1 MLVCWS
7 VDRYSL
13 DNKFGLIYH
22 LGMEGNLQVD
32 FGINGFTPDWSR
44 LGVVVP
50 PFTIE
55 ADPRFMYLSTETR
68 RALSKVSYMVEAG
81 QGASVIVGEVGTG
94 KTTLASWFHS
104 RYDRRPDFVAA
115 KVDEPPKRS
124 GLLLLRRIAAEF
136 GLRTRRATE
145 DQLNELRA
153 FLIEQTADNVLP
165 LIIIDEAHEL
175 GEEQFVE
182 LRRLLNFRDPRGG
195 KAYQLVLLGRPE
207 LDINLR
213 GVPDFNDRVATR
225 SSLDPLTPDDTRALI
240 EYRLLAAGRDTKQAP
255 LFEEDAIMPIWR
267 ETRGYPRSICLLCLH
282 LCLELLAHDGARI
295 NEAFV
300 AEFLVDHGGYRQ
312 AAL

>member
-1 MLVCWS
+1 MGMNGGF
-7 VDRYSL
+7 L
-13 DNKFGLIYH
+13 DGDLTQFNSNW
-22 LGMEGNLQVD
+22 E
-32 FGINGFTPDWSR
+32 R
-44 LGVVVP
+44 LGVVVA

-115 KVDEPPKRS
+115 KVDEPPKKS

-136 GLRTRRATE
+136 DLKTRRATE
-145 DQLNELRA
+145 DQLNEFRA
-153 FLIEQTADNVLP
+153 FLIEQTARGVLP

-175 GEEQFVE
+175 GPEQFTE
-182 LRRLLNFRDPRGG
+182 LRRLLNFRDPQGG

-213 GVPDFNDRVATR
+213 QSPDFNDRVATR
-225 SSLDPLTPDDTRALI
+225 SSLDPLAPDDTRSLI
-240 EYRLLAAGRDTKQAP
+240 EYRLLAAGRDPKQPA
-255 LFEEDAIMPIWR
+255 LFTDDAILPIWR

-282 LCLELLAHDGARI
+282 ICLELLQVGGRQIDA
-295 NEAFV
+295 AFV
-300 AEFLVDHGGYRQ
+300 TQFLENHQGYRQ
-312 AAL
+312 AE

>member
-1 MLVCWS
+1 MQ
-7 VDRYSL
+7 
-13 DNKFGLIYH
+13 I
-22 LGMEGNLQVD
+22 D
-32 FGINGFTPDWSR
+32 FDQYKPNWDK

-81 QGASVIVGEVGTG
+81 QGASVIVGEIGTG

-104 RYDRRPDFVAA
+104 RYDRRPDFIAA
-115 KVDEPPKRS
+115 KIDEAPKKS

-145 DQLNELRA
+145 DQLNEFRSL
-153 FLIEQTADNVLP
+153 LVEQTAKGILP

-175 GEEQFVE
+175 GPEQFVE

-195 KAYQLVLLGRPE
+195 KAFQLILLGRPE

-213 GVPDFNDRVATR
+213 EVPDFNDRVATR
-225 SSLDPLTPDDTRALI
+225 SSLDPLTPDDTKALI
-240 EYRLLAAGRDTKQAP
+240 EYRLLAAGRDSKLP
-255 LFEEDAIMPIWR
+255 KLFTDDAILPIWR

-282 LCLELLAHDGARI
+282 LCLELLVADGTVI
-295 NEAFV
+295 DEAFV
-300 AEFLVDHGGYRQ
+300 LDFLRRQQEYRQ
-312 AAL
+312 ASE

>member
-1 MLVCWS
+1 MAIGNQ
-7 VDRYSL
+7 L
-13 DNKFGLIYH
+13 DLEFEQFSPNW
-22 LGMEGNLQVD
+22 D
-32 FGINGFTPDWSR
+32 R

-104 RYDRRPDFVAA
+104 RYQRRPDFIAA
-115 KVDEPPKRS
+115 KIDESPKKS

-136 GLRTRRATE
+136 GIRTRRATE
-145 DQLNELRA
+145 DQLNEFRA
-153 FLIEQTADNVLP
+153 LLVEQSSKGILP

-175 GEEQFVE
+175 SPEQFVE

-195 KAYQLVLLGRPE
+195 KAFQLVLLGRPE

-213 GVPDFNDRVATR
+213 EVPDFNDRVATR
-225 SSLDPLTPDDTRALI
+225 SSLDPLTPEDTNSLI
-240 EYRLLAAGRDTKQAP
+240 EYRLLAAGRDSKQVP
-255 LFEEDAIMPIWR
+255 LFAENAILPIWR
-267 ETRGYPRSICLLCLH
+267 ETKGYPRSICLLCLH
-282 LCLELLAHDGARI
+282 LCLELLATNGTQI
-295 NEAFV
+295 NAAFV
-300 AEFLVDHGGYRQ
+300 TKFLEDHHDYRQ
-312 AAL
+312 AGSSRFS

>member
-1 MLVCWS
+1 M
-7 VDRYSL
+7 
-13 DNKFGLIYH
+13 N
-22 LGMEGNLQVD
+22 N
-32 FGINGFTPDWSR
+32 INQFEINFEQYKPEWDR
-44 LGVVVP
+44 LGVVVA

-81 QGASVIVGEVGTG
+81 QGASIIIGEIGTG

-115 KVDEPPKRS
+115 KIDESPKKS

-145 DQLNELRA
+145 DQLNEFRA
-153 FLIEQTADNVLP
+153 FLTESSNQGILP

-175 GEEQFVE
+175 SPEQFIE
-182 LRRLLNFRDPRGG
+182 MRRLLNFRDPRGS
-195 KAYQLVLLGRPE
+195 KAFQLVLLGRPE

-213 GVPDFNDRVATR
+213 QSPDFNDRVATR
-225 SSLDPLTPDDTRALI
+225 SSLDPLTPDDTNSLI
-240 EYRLLAAGRDTKQAP
+240 EYRLLAAGRDSKQRQ
-255 LFEEDAIMPIWR
+255 LFTDDAILPIWR

-282 LCLELLAHDGARI
+282 LCLEFLIQTDAAQIDEL
-295 NEAFV
+295 FV
-300 AEFLVDHGGYRQ
+300 QNFLENHQDYRRAAE
-312 AAL
+312 

>member
-1 MLVCWS
+1 MMIDKISTVLEIEKGEQPNW
-7 VDRYSL
+7 D
-13 DNKFGLIYH
+13 
-22 LGMEGNLQVD
+22 Q
-32 FGINGFTPDWSR
+32 

-50 PFTIE
+50 PFSIE
-55 ADPRFMYLSTETR
+55 ADPRFMYLSTETK

-81 QGASVIVGEVGTG
+81 QGASIVVGEVGTG

-104 RYDRRPDFVAA
+104 RYDRRPDFVGA

-145 DQLNELRA
+145 DQLNEFRS
-153 FLIEQTADNVLP
+153 FLVNQSGEGVLP

-175 GEEQFVE
+175 GVDQFVE

-195 KAYQLVLLGRPE
+195 KAYQIILLGRPE

-213 GVPDFNDRVATR
+213 EVQDFNDRVATR

-240 EYRLLAAGRDTKQAP
+240 EYRLMAAGRDGRQSP
-255 LFEEDAIMPIWR
+255 LFDDNAIVPIWQ

-282 LCLELLAHDGARI
+282 LCLELLHQREAVIDENFVIDFLKRQHSYRRLDDSLG
-295 NEAFV
+295 NE
-300 AEFLVDHGGYRQ
+300 
-312 AAL
+312 

>member
-1 MLVCWS
+1 MA
-7 VDRYSL
+7 
-13 DNKFGLIYH
+13 NKYEFDIEQYK
-22 LGMEGNLQVD
+22 
-32 FGINGFTPDWSR
+32 PDWDR

-81 QGASVIVGEVGTG
+81 QGASVIVGEIGTG

-104 RYDRRPDFVAA
+104 RYHRRPDFVAA
-115 KVDEPPKRS
+115 KIDETPKKS

-145 DQLNELRA
+145 DQLNEFRA
-153 FLIEQTADNVLP
+153 FLIEQTAKGVLP

-175 GEEQFVE
+175 GPEQFIE
-182 LRRLLNFRDPRGG
+182 LRRLLNFRDPKGG

-213 GVPDFNDRVATR
+213 EVPDFNDRVATR
-225 SSLDPLTPDDTRALI
+225 SSLDPLTPDDTKSLI
-240 EYRLLAAGRDTKQAP
+240 EYRLLAAGRNSKQPP
-255 LFEEDAIMPIWR
+255 LFTDNSILPIWR
-267 ETRGYPRSICLLCLH
+267 ETKGYPRSICLLCLH
-282 LCLELLAHDGARI
+282 LCLEFLATSDLQI
-295 NEAFV
+295 TEEFV
-300 AEFLVDHGGYRQ
+300 TQFLKDHYDYRQ
-312 AAL
+312 AVG

>member
-1 MLVCWS
+1 MA
-7 VDRYSL
+7 
-13 DNKFGLIYH
+13 NKFEFEIEQYK
-22 LGMEGNLQVD
+22 
-32 FGINGFTPDWSR
+32 PDWDR

-81 QGASVIVGEVGTG
+81 QGASVIVGEIGTG

-104 RYDRRPDFVAA
+104 RYHRRPDFVAA
-115 KVDEPPKRS
+115 KIDETPKKS

-145 DQLNELRA
+145 DQLNEFRA
-153 FLIEQTADNVLP
+153 FLVEQTGNNILP

-175 GEEQFVE
+175 GPEQFVE
-182 LRRLLNFRDPRGG
+182 LRRLLNFRDPKGG

-213 GVPDFNDRVATR
+213 EVPDFNDRVATR
-225 SSLDPLTPDDTRALI
+225 SSLDPLTPDDTKSLI
-240 EYRLLAAGRDTKQAP
+240 EYRLLAAGRNSKQPP
-255 LFEEDAIMPIWR
+255 LFTDEAILPIWR
-267 ETRGYPRSICLLCLH
+267 ETRGYPRSICMLCLH
-282 LCLELLAHDGARI
+282 LCLEFLSTNGLQID
-295 NEAFV
+295 EAFV
-300 AEFLVDHGGYRQ
+300 MQFLEEHYDYRQ
-312 AAL
+312 AVD

>member
-1 MLVCWS
+1 MSDFLL
-7 VDRYSL
+7 DLDMEKYS
-13 DNKFGLIYH
+13 
-22 LGMEGNLQVD
+22 
-32 FGINGFTPDWSR
+32 PDWDR

-81 QGASVIVGEVGTG
+81 QGASVIVGEIGTG

-104 RYDRRPDFVAA
+104 RYDRRPDFAAA
-115 KVDEPPKRS
+115 KIDEPPKKS
-124 GLLLLRRIAAEF
+124 GLLLLRRIAAEL

-153 FLIEQTADNVLP
+153 FLVEQSEHGVLP

-175 GEEQFVE
+175 SPEQFAE
-182 LRRLLNFRDPRGG
+182 LRRLLNFRDPTGG

-213 GVPDFNDRVATR
+213 SSPDFNDRVATR
-225 SSLDPLTPDDTRALI
+225 SSLDPLTPDDTKSLI
-240 EYRLLAAGRDTKQAP
+240 EYRL
-255 LFEEDAIMPIWR
+255 
-267 ETRGYPRSICLLCLH
+267 
-282 LCLELLAHDGARI
+282 
-295 NEAFV
+295 
-300 AEFLVDHGGYRQ
+300 
-312 AAL
+312 

>member
-1 MLVCWS
+1 MSDNLK
-7 VDRYSL
+7 L
-13 DNKFGLIYH
+13 DL
-22 LGMEGNLQVD
+22 D
-32 FGINGFTPDWSR
+32 FVPDWDR

-81 QGASVIVGEVGTG
+81 QGASIVVGEIGTG

-115 KVDEPPKRS
+115 KIDESPKKS

-145 DQLNELRA
+145 DQLNEFRS
-153 FLIEQTADNVLP
+153 FLVEQTAQGVLP
-165 LIIIDEAHEL
+165 LIIVDEAHEL
-175 GEEQFVE
+175 GPEQFVE

-195 KAYQLVLLGRPE
+195 KAYQLILLGRPE

-213 GVPDFNDRVATR
+213 QSPDFNDRVATR
-225 SSLDPLTPDDTRALI
+225 SSLDPLTPDDTKALI
-240 EYRLLAAGRDTKQAP
+240 DYRLLAAGRDSRQSP
-255 LFEEDAIMPIWR
+255 LFTDEAILPIWR

-282 LCLELLAHDGARI
+282 LCLEFLVNGEAHID
-295 NEAFV
+295 
-300 AEFLVDHGGYRQ
+300 AEFVSEFLDNQHGYRR
-312 AAL
+312 AEE

>member
-1 MLVCWS
+1 MMDYISPVVEIEKRAQPNWDL
-7 VDRYSL
+7 
-13 DNKFGLIYH
+13 
-22 LGMEGNLQVD
+22 
-32 FGINGFTPDWSR
+32 

-50 PFTIE
+50 PFSIE
-55 ADPRFMYLSTETR
+55 ADPRFMYLSTETK

-81 QGASVIVGEVGTG
+81 QGASIVIGEVGTG

-104 RYDRRPDFVAA
+104 RYDRRPDFVGA

-145 DQLNELRA
+145 DQLNEFRSYLVKRSA
-153 FLIEQTADNVLP
+153 EGVLP

-175 GEEQFVE
+175 AQDQFVE

-195 KAYQLVLLGRPE
+195 KAYQLILLGRPE

-213 GVPDFNDRVATR
+213 EVPDFNDRVATR
-225 SSLDPLTPDDTRALI
+225 SSLDPLTPDDTKALI
-240 EYRLLAAGRDTKQAP
+240 EYRLMAAGRDGRQNN
-255 LFEEDAIMPIWR
+255 LFTDDAILPIWQ

-282 LCLELLAHDGARI
+282 LCLDLLDQSANQITG
-295 NEAFV
+295 EFV
-300 AEFLVDHGGYRQ
+300 TDFLKRQHSYRR
-312 AAL
+312 LGDVPSDE

>member
-1 MLVCWS
+1 MAIGNQ
-7 VDRYSL
+7 L
-13 DNKFGLIYH
+13 DLEFEQY
-22 LGMEGNLQVD
+22 D
-32 FGINGFTPDWSR
+32 PDWER
-44 LGVVVP
+44 IGVVVP

-104 RYDRRPDFVAA
+104 RYQRRPDFIAA
-115 KVDEPPKRS
+115 KIDESPKKS

-136 GLRTRRATE
+136 GIRTRRATE
-145 DQLNELRA
+145 DQLNEFRA
-153 FLIEQTADNVLP
+153 LLVEQSANGVLP

-175 GEEQFVE
+175 SPEQFVE

-195 KAYQLVLLGRPE
+195 KAFQLVLLGRPE

-213 GVPDFNDRVATR
+213 EVPDFNDRVATR
-225 SSLDPLTPDDTRALI
+225 SSLDPLTPEDTRSLI
-240 EYRLLAAGRDTKQAP
+240 EYRLLAAGRDSKQTQ
-255 LFEEDAIMPIWR
+255 LFTDDAVLPIWR

-282 LCLELLAHDGARI
+282 LCLELLVTNGNQIDA
-295 NEAFV
+295 EFV
-300 AEFLVDHGGYRQ
+300 AKFLENHHDYRQ
-312 AAL
+312 AGK